1 MEAVIERKKQSF
13 LFDHKLT
20 DEEIEEVLENW
31 NYDPSYYDEDDD
43 SDVPAPVFDKYGNP
57 TRETLDAMYEDRHG
71 IYSEPM
77 TVDELFAEW
86 DKWRKEADDV
96 RRRKSS

>member
-57 TRETLDAMYEDRHG
+57 TRETLDAMYEERHG
-71 IYSEPM
+71 IGYVM
-77 TVDELFAEW
+77 TVE
-86 DKWRKEADDV
+86 EAIEEIHAAC
-96 RRRKSS
+96 RG

>member
-1 MEAVIERKKQSF
+1 MMEAVIERKNQSF

-57 TRETLDAMYEDRHG
+57 TRETLDAMYEERHG
-71 IYSEPM
+71 IGYVM
-77 TVDELFAEW
+77 TVE
-86 DKWRKEADDV
+86 EAIEEIHAAC
-96 RRRKSS
+96 RG

>member
-1 MEAVIERKKQSF
+1 MEAVIERKNQSF

-57 TRETLDAMYEDRHG
+57 TRETLDAMYEERHG
-71 IYSEPM
+71 IGYVM
-77 TVDELFAEW
+77 TVE
-86 DKWRKEADDV
+86 EAIEEIHAAC
-96 RRRKSS
+96 RG

>member
-1 MEAVIERKKQSF
+1 MMEAVIERKKQSF

-57 TRETLDAMYEDRHG
+57 TRETLDAMYEERHG
-71 IYSEPM
+71 IGYVM
-77 TVDELFAEW
+77 TVE
-86 DKWRKEADDV
+86 EAIEEIHAAC
-96 RRRKSS
+96 RG

>member
-1 MEAVIERKKQSF
+1 MEAVIERKKQSYK
-13 LFDHKLT
+13 FDHKLT

-57 TRETLDAMYEDRHG
+57 TRETLDAMYEERHG
-71 IYSEPM
+71 IGYVM
-77 TVDELFAEW
+77 TVE
-86 DKWRKEADDV
+86 EAIEEIHAAC
-96 RRRKSS
+96 RG